1 MPNNKPLFSVLM
13 PTFNR
18 APLLSLAIKSVLRQ
32 SFADFEIVVS
42 NGGSTDNTRDV
53 VNGFND
59 SRIRYIEAEEK
70 LTIGDNYQNALNHAT
85 GEYIT
90 FLSDDDAFV
99 GVMLERVKRV
109 IEREKAEVV
118 AFRVGSY
125 YHNGDVA
132 FNRRVA
138 PNTLAIAQFT
148 GEVTKFD
155 TARAAKLL
163 DSLYGLGEPEYDDRF
178 IVSFLAN
185 AVYHHSVFARVRAV
199 KSHPFAATP
208 ADLYLAA
215 AVFFV
220 TDSYFCL
227 DEPLHVWSNWADNAT
242 ASAHKKG
249 DKLREHYEK
258 LLNGEKLQ
266 LTPLKF
272 ALPQNCY
279 VNTILQA
286 KYDFENRGAETKID
300 WTEYYSTVYE
310 DLIYLKS
317 MRVNVAREIEEFDEA
332 LRREPAELQRRVKS
346 RIGNF
351 RFASKQFLR
360 KFPSVVRL
368 AKRLLRR
375 RKSDKPIFISGAAS
389 GFDDALGAAD
399 FLHANLLRK

>member
-1 MPNNKPLFSVLM
+1 MSNNRPLFSILM
-13 PTFNR
+13 PTYNR
-18 APLLSLAIKSVLRQ
+18 AQLLSLAIKSVLQQ
-32 SFADFEIVVS
+32 SFEDFEIVIS
-42 NGGSTDNTRDV
+42 NGGSTDNTKDV
-53 VNGFND
+53 VNGFDD
-59 SRIRYIEAEEK
+59 SRIRYIEAKEK
-70 LTIGDNYQNALNHAT
+70 LSIGDNYQNALNHAT

-99 GVMLERVKRV
+99 PVMLERVKQV
-109 IEREKAEVV
+109 IETEKAEVV
-118 AFRVGSY
+118 AFRVCSY
-125 YHNGDVA
+125 FHNGDIA
-132 FNRRVA
+132 FNRKIT
-138 PNTLAIAQFT
+138 PNTLAISQFT

-155 TARAAKLL
+155 TAHALKL
-163 DSLYGLGEPEYDDRF
+163 LYGLYGLNSLEFDDRF

-185 AVYHHSVFARVRAV
+185 AVYHQSVFSRVRAV
-199 KSHPFAATP
+199 KSHPFHTTP

-220 TDSYFCL
+220 TDWYYCL
-227 DEPLHVWSNWADNAT
+227 DEPLHVWSNWTDNAT

-266 LTPLKF
+266 FTPLKF

-286 KYDFENRGAETKID
+286 KYDFENRVDETKID
-300 WTEYYSTVYE
+300 WSKYYSTVYE

-317 MRVNVAREIEEFDEA
+317 MQINVTRELDEFDEA
-332 LRREPAELQRRVKS
+332 LRQESAELQQQVKS
-346 RIGNF
+346 RIENF

-368 AKRLLRR
+368 AKRLFRN
-375 RKSDKPIFISGAAS
+375 RKSDKPIFISGEAS
-389 GFDDALGAAD
+389 GFDDVLGAAD
-399 FLHANLLRK
+399 FLLANLLHK

>member
-1 MPNNKPLFSVLM
+1 MTKQKPYFSIVM
-13 PTFNR
+13 PTYNR
-18 APLLSLAIKSVLRQ
+18 ARLLSLAVKSVLQQ
-32 SFADFEIVVS
+32 SFEDFEIVIS
-42 NGGSTDNTRDV
+42 NGGSTDNTKDV
-53 VNGFND
+53 VNGFDD
-59 SRIRYIEAEEK
+59 SRIRYIEAKEK
-70 LTIGDNYQNALNHAT
+70 LSIGDNYQNALNHAT

-99 GVMLERVKRV
+99 PVMLERVKRV
-109 IEREKAEVV
+109 IETEKAEVV
-118 AFRVGSY
+118 AFRVCSY
-125 YHNGDVA
+125 YHNGDIA
-132 FNRRVA
+132 FNRKVA
-138 PNTLAIAQFT
+138 PNTLAISQFT

-155 TARAAKLL
+155 TAQAAKLL
-163 DSLYGLGEPEYDDRF
+163 YSLYGLNNLEYDDRF
-178 IVSFLAN
+178 IISFLAN
-185 AVYHHSVFARVRAV
+185 AVYHHSIFSRVRAI
-199 KSHPFAATP
+199 KSQPFAATP

-220 TDSYFCL
+220 TDWYYCL

-266 LTPLKF
+266 FTPLKF

-286 KYDFENRGAETKID
+286 KYDFENRAAETKID
-300 WTEYYSTVYE
+300 WTKYYSTVYE

-317 MRVNVAREIEEFDEA
+317 MRVNVTRELDEFDEA
-332 LRREPAELQRRVKS
+332 LRRESSELQRRVKS

-368 AKRLLRR
+368 AKRLFRR
-375 RKSDKPIFISGAAS
+375 RKSDKPIFISGKAS
-389 GFDDALGAAD
+389 GFDDVLGAAN
-399 FLHANLLRK
+399 FLFANLLRK